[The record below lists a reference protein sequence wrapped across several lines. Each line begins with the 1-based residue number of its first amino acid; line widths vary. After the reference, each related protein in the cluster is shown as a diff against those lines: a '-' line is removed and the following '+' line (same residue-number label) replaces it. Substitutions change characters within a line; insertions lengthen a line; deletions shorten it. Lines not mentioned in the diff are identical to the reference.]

1 MNPQHTI
8 TTCESPCQKPARQ
21 QGLRTL
27 HSSWLVAHLALPYG
41 RPSDTWAELTI
52 KHLVFLATLCL
63 ISLTASIT
71 LKAQEEETTRKLWD
85 TAFINTGSKKAL
97 PRKTSKRTYRVATPN
112 VPTDGVNGDTV
123 VGVTLWRLRR
133 AKASDSGERLIVHE
147 GADAAEWLPERISTN
162 TKLDQGDRLRI
173 SVEAARTG
181 YLYVVD
187 REQYADGSL
196 SEPYMIFPTTR
207 TLGGKNEVTV
217 GKIVELPAQDDR
229 PPYFTVKR
237 SRIDQVAEVMSVL
250 ISPTPLEGF
259 EITDKAQKLS
269 EAQVSKWEKSWGA
282 RVGLLELEAGA
293 GKTWSREEKE
303 AGSGVAKVL
312 KTDAPA
318 PQAIY
323 YQPNTK
329 SNDPI
334 LVKVRLRYGP
344 LAKR

>member
-1 MNPQHTI
+1 MTLQATI
-8 TTCESPCQKPARQ
+8 GAGINERSRIRRLTFKQLLA
-21 QGLRTL
+21 
-27 HSSWLVAHLALPYG
+27 LVA
-41 RPSDTWAELTI
+41 
-52 KHLVFLATLCL
+52 LCF
-63 ISLTASIT
+63 ICLTASVT
-71 LKAQEEETTRKLWD
+71 LKAQDEETTRKLWD
-85 TAFINTGSKKAL
+85 TAFINIGSKKPS
-97 PRKTSKRTYRVATPN
+97 PRKTAKRTYRVATPN
-112 VPTDGVNGDTV
+112 VPTAGVNGETV

-133 AKASDSGERLIVHE
+133 ANMADSGERLIVHE

-187 REQYADGSL
+187 REQYADDSL

-207 TLGGKNEVTV
+207 TLGGNNQVTI
-217 GKIVELPAQDDR
+217 GKIIELPAQDDR

-237 SRIDQVAEVMSVL
+237 SRSDQVAEVISVL

-269 EAQVSKWEKSWGA
+269 DTQVSKWEKSWGA

-293 GKTWSREEKE
+293 GKPWSREEKE
-303 AGSGVAKVL
+303 AGGGVAKVL
-312 KTDAPA
+312 KSDAPA
-318 PQAIY
+318 PQSIY

-329 SNDPI
+329 SNEPI